1 MTDRAGI
8 FAAYADLLTEM
19 CAYHLVIGVMFMSG
33 HDWRLALGWILL
45 FATVFA
51 VFFRLLLRRP
61 RDSQLLTAVT
71 VALFGALVFVFW
83 QLSGRPAA
91 FGHILALALGA
102 GMTVGLPLYHCLHRP
117 AILKHLS
124 HLDAQILLII
134 VLLLFGEAHRIPS
147 GDVVLAVAVLL
158 LDAAACVGLR
168 MSDGDGTNSGDALRA
183 SLLALGAAA
192 VLALLILLALAVF
205 SRSGS
210 VTGVILHGIGEA
222 LSALW
227 TAIERFVFW
236 FASLFDPPEET
247 FETLTP
253 VTVSGEM
260 ADLSQIRVDL
270 PVNTTLLLVLLGL
283 LVLAAAIAVARQLR
297 RSKVA
302 AATVRGPSAVG
313 APVRRRGGI
322 FGMLWDRFRTAV
334 RFRWTA
340 FVHRDTP
347 GGVLVWLE
355 RRSRRKRM
363 PRGPGE
369 SMRAFL
375 RRLAPDG
382 GLEELADA
390 LDREYYGG
398 KARTISPRRC
408 RELRRHGRR
417 LLRNIGK
424 V

>member
-33 HDWRLALGWILL
+33 RDWRLSLGWVLL
-45 FATVFA
+45 FSTVFA

-61 RDSQLLTAVT
+61 RDAQLLTAIT
-71 VALFGALVFVFW
+71 VVLFGALSYVFW
-83 QLSGRPAA
+83 LLSGRPAA
-91 FGHILALALGA
+91 FGNILALALGA

-117 AILKHLS
+117 AILQHLS
-124 HLDAQILLII
+124 HLDAQILLLI
-134 VLLLFGEAHRIPS
+134 VLLLFGEAHKVPS
-147 GDVVLAVAVLL
+147 GDVGLAVVVLL

-210 VTGVILHGIGEA
+210 VTGAVLHEIGAA

-227 TAIERFVFW
+227 AAIERFFFW
-236 FASLFDPPEET
+236 LASLFHPSEEQ
-247 FETLTP
+247 FEA
-253 VTVSGEM
+253 VTAVSVSGEM
-260 ADLSQIRVDL
+260 AETLPYRVDL
-270 PVNTTLLLVLLGL
+270 PINTTVIVVLLGL
-283 LVLAAAIAVARQLR
+283 LILAAAVAVARQLR
-297 RSKVA
+297 RAKVT
-302 AATVRGPSAVG
+302 AATGRGASAAGVRM
-313 APVRRRGGI
+313 RRRSGML
-322 FGMLWDRFRTAV
+322 GMLWDRFRAAV

-355 RRSRRKRM
+355 RRSRRRM
-363 PRGPGE
+363 PRGTGE

-398 KARTISPRRC
+398 EARTISPRRC
-408 RELRRHGRR
+408 RELRRYGRR
-417 LLRNIGK
+417 LLRNAGK
-424 V
+424 A